1 MGVVVRG
8 LDEWRR
14 DLETL
19 PERAPKAFHGV
30 MSRAG
35 VQIKLDWQARWN
47 AIKAPR
53 THIPHIVRGIGYDQ
67 TDSEDHFAVTVGVRT
82 DNRQAFLSKILEYG
96 TLTSPPHPAGEPAL
110 HAEVPQM
117 MDATGTVAVNLL
129 LGRSR

>member
-8 LDEWRR
+8 LDQWRR

-19 PERAPKAFHGV
+19 PERAPKAFRGV

-35 VQIKLDWQARWN
+35 VQIKKDWQARWN
-47 AIKAPR
+47 EIKSDR

-67 TDSEDHFAVTVGVRT
+67 TDTEDHFTLAVGVRS

-110 HAEVPQM
+110 QAEVPQM
-117 MDATGTVAVNLL
+117 MDATGKVAVNLL
-129 LGRSR
+129 LGRDR